1 MNTALALLEFTSLAT
16 GMQAV
21 DQMLKQS
28 PIAVLRCGS
37 VHPGR
42 YLALVGGT
50 VASTEEAHTVGV
62 ALGCGVDKLV
72 DEVLLP
78 SPHPQLRAAVLG
90 ERTDPAGDAVG
101 VCEISTSPGLLR
113 AIDHVLK
120 SVPVNLVEIRL
131 ADDLGGHALAI
142 FDGLLPDVQEG
153 LELVSSHLG
162 SSARLLGSALMPR
175 VDETLR
181 HVLGTGTRFSTCEN
195 QTPLGA
201 ETLATEV

>member
-1 MNTALALLEFTSLAT
+1 MNQAMALLEFASVAT
-16 GMQAV
+16 GMLAV

-37 VHPGR
+37 VHPGG
-42 YLALVGGT
+42 YLALVGGS
-50 VASTEEAHTVGV
+50 VASTEEAHRAGSVVG
-62 ALGCGVDKLV
+62 CSHENLV

-78 SPHPQLRAAVLG
+78 NPHSQLRAAVMG
-90 ERTDPAGDAVG
+90 ERSEAKGEALG

-113 AIDHVLK
+113 AIDRVLK

-153 LELVSSHLG
+153 IELVSLHLG

-181 HVLGTGTRFSTCEN
+181 NILQAGTSFAACEN
-195 QTPLGA
+195 QVPQGA
-201 ETLATEV
+201 EILTTEA